1 MKTKKGICAVLFLAM
16 VLAFSGCGEKKSLAN
31 HGMDVVELI
40 EEAINSEEYVKI
52 YSATEQIGRVIE
64 EAAEGDFSESEAVY
78 SITIDEDDLLDL
90 TGVDDLEDMSEE
102 LQRMIKGKTAGA
114 LSNIINARA
123 GAEILAASS
132 IISMGKTFVYEEELE
147 NQLYLYTFAD
157 AKPIMVSFVVGEDGA
172 VSATGTLILLEDFEC
187 GSEDEVEDSLRF
199 FDVDVKEV
207 KY

>member
-1 MKTKKGICAVLFLAM
+1 MRSKKGIYAVLLLAM
-16 VLAFSGCGEKKSLAN
+16 VWAFSGCGEKKSLAD
-31 HGMDVVELI
+31 HGMDVVELL
-40 EEAINSEEYVKI
+40 EEALNSEEYVKI

-64 EAAEGDFSESEAVY
+64 EAAEGDFSEPEAVY

-90 TGVDDLEDMSEE
+90 ADADDLEDMSEE
-102 LQRMIKGKTAGA
+102 LQRVIKGKTAGA
-114 LSNIINARA
+114 LCNIINARA

-132 IISMGKTFVYEEELE
+132 IISMGKTFVFEDEIE
-147 NQLYLYTFAD
+147 NQIYLYTFED

-172 VSATGTLILLEDFEC
+172 VSATGTLILLENFEC

-199 FDVDVKEV
+199 CDVDVKEV